1 MKEITG
7 ARESFGS
14 RFGVIAATVG
24 SAIGLGNIWRFPY
37 VAGENG
43 GGAFLL
49 IYLLLILII
58 GIPVMLSEFIIGRS
72 AQKNAVGTFRKLA
85 PGKHWYL
92 VGIMGVAA
100 AFMILAFYSA
110 VAGWTLEYIYQSLI
124 NGFSGKSPDELK
136 MMFADFHGSSFRP
149 VLWFFVFISL
159 TAIIIFSGVK
169 NGIEKSTKILM
180 PLLFLI
186 LLILIIRSVTLPGA
200 YEGIKFLFKPDFSK
214 IDASTVLKALGQS
227 FFSLSVGMGTL
238 ITYASYMPKNNNLAG
253 TAVTVAFTDL
263 FIAILAGI
271 AIFPAVFAFGITP
284 EQGTGL
290 VFIAL
295 PNIFQ
300 QMAGGYFFALIF
312 FVLLAV
318 AALTSTISL
327 LEVIVAFFVEELNL
341 KRKSATW
348 IATAV
353 VSIFGVMAAL
363 SGGIM
368 SEVRLFG
375 LNVFNLLEFTSA
387 NIMLPLG
394 GLLIVIFVAWF
405 YGRDKIKIELS
416 NEGMLKTQ
424 YLPFFI
430 FIIRFLAPLCIAFI
444 FLQSIGLI
452 KI

>member
-1 MKEITG
+1 MKEITE

-24 SAIGLGNIWRFPY
+24 SAVGLGNIWRFPY

-49 IYLLLILII
+49 VYLLIVLII
-58 GIPVMLSEFIIGRS
+58 GIPVMLSEFVIGRS

-85 PGKHWYL
+85 PGKPWYF
-92 VGIMGVAA
+92 VGFIGVTA

-110 VAGWTLEYIYQSLI
+110 VAGWTLEYIYQSLV

-136 MMFADFHGSSFRP
+136 TMFSDFHSSSFRP
-149 VLWFFVFISL
+149 VMWFFVFMGL

-186 LLILIIRSVTLPGA
+186 LLILIVRSVTLPGA
-200 YEGIKFLFKPDFSK
+200 FEGIKFLFKPDFSK

-238 ITYASYMPKNNNLAG
+238 ITYASYMPKNNNLAS
-253 TAVTVAFTDL
+253 TSVAVAFTDL

-284 EQGTGL
+284 EAGTGL

-300 QMAGGYFFALIF
+300 QMAGGYFFSLIF
-312 FVLLAV
+312 FILLAV

-327 LEVIVAFFVEELNL
+327 LEVIVAFFTEELNL

-348 IATAV
+348 VATAI
-353 VSIFGVMAAL
+353 VSVFGVMAAL

-368 SEVRLFG
+368 SDVRFLG
-375 LNVFNLLEFTSA
+375 LNIFDFLEFTSA
-387 NIMLPLG
+387 NILLPLG
-394 GLLIVIFVAWF
+394 GLLIVVFVAWF
-405 YGRDKIKIELS
+405 FGRDNIKIELS
-416 NEGMLKTQ
+416 NGGKLKTT
-424 YLPFFI
+424 YMPFFI